1 MEKVKAYRHDLCP
14 SDAAH
19 GIRGYACENGWFVE
33 FNEQKGALQEHA
45 DLHYDGKCVWVD
57 GEALER
63 LKNKLELIEPDNPLW
78 HFEKLR

>member
-1 MEKVKAYRHDLCP
+1 MDKIKAYRHDLVP
-14 SDAAH
+14 SDPKY
-19 GIRGYACENGWFVE
+19 GIRCYACENGWFIE
-33 FNEQKGALQEHA
+33 FNEKRGALQEHA
-45 DLHYDGKCVWVD
+45 DFHYDGKCVWVD